1 MPPPAKRFRRPLLKD
16 AAAGNSGCTE
26 SHQDAS
32 RAPGRQYCKAD
43 DMTNHT
49 APSELNITA
58 HRAAASVWDRRGWD
72 GTPEPLALSRWL
84 VGLAASVIALE
95 GLRQRSVKGTL
106 LAGAGGALAWWALTG
121 EGDLSG
127 AQQRLAGLVT
137 RVAQPGGDKIVD

>member
-1 MPPPAKRFRRPLLKD
+1 
-16 AAAGNSGCTE
+16 
-26 SHQDAS
+26 
-32 RAPGRQYCKAD
+32 
-43 DMTNHT
+43 MTNHT

-84 VGLAASVIALE
+84 VGLAAGVIALE

-127 AQQRLAGLVT
+127 AQQRLAGLIT
-137 RVAQPGGDKIVD
+137 RVAQPGGDKIVDASADSFPASDPPAYTAAVGVGTRRHGVRAAR